1 MKKGG
6 QPMFNFVNLAKI
18 AVRNLRR
25 YRRRS
30 LLTISLIAFGV
41 VFVLVFVAVSS
52 SFKDLMIRQITDS
65 YLGDLQIHRRGYVA
79 SIETLPLNLNLAPQQ
94 AGNAVKVLR
103 ENSQIASFS
112 ERVKFGAMFSNFTE
126 TTNIRING
134 VVPENEFATCPQMSA
149 RISSGDKSVDGLK
162 KGKILVPVLLARGMG
177 AKVGDTVVIV
187 ATNKDG
193 SVNGKTLVV
202 SGILESATGPGGR
215 DGYIHIDDAME
226 ILRMTQRE
234 ISEIAISVKDRAR
247 VEEVAAALSAQLTAI
262 AKDPKKAPFQ
272 VHTWAELS
280 PFANI
285 ARMVDLMTV
294 FVKAMLIAIVLISI
308 LNVMIMAVY
317 ERVREIGTIAA
328 IGTLPGKIRSLFL
341 IEGLFLG
348 IAGAVVGL
356 AASLGIIVGLY
367 LWKVSFNFGQN
378 VGLILEP
385 TIDPAQIAVAS
396 AMVIGM
402 SVVASLQPAFKASRM
417 EPIDALRHV

>member
-1 MKKGG
+1 MS
-6 QPMFNFVNLAKI
+6 NLLNLAKI
-18 AVRNLRR
+18 AVRNIRR

-30 LLTISLIAFGV
+30 LLTISLIGFGV

-52 SFKDLMIRQITDS
+52 SFKELMIRQITDS

-79 SIETLPLNLNLAPQQ
+79 SIETLPLNLNLAPPQ
-94 AGNAVKVLR
+94 AANAAKVLR
-103 ENSQIASFS
+103 ETAEIEAFS
-112 ERVKFGAMFSNFTE
+112 ERIKFGAMFSNFNE

-134 VVPENEFATCPQMSA
+134 VVPEREFATCPQMA
-149 RISSGDKSVDGLK
+149 ERISEGERSVKALDR
-162 KGKILVPVLLARGMG
+162 GKILVPVLLARGLG
-177 AKVGDTVVIV
+177 SKVGDTVVIV

-193 SVNGKTLVV
+193 SVNGKTLTV

-226 ILRMTQRE
+226 ILRLAQRE
-234 ISEIAISVKDRAR
+234 ISEFAISLKQPERADA
-247 VEEVAAALSAQLTAI
+247 VAASINARLSAM

-294 FVKAMLIAIVLISI
+294 FIKAMLIAIVLISI

-328 IGTLPGKIRSLFL
+328 IGTLPRKILSLFL
-341 IEGLFLG
+341 VEGLFLG
-348 IAGAVVGL
+348 SAGALAGL
-356 AASLGIIVGLY
+356 VASLAIIFGLR
-367 LWKVSFNFGQN
+367 LWKLTFNFGQN

-385 TIDPAQIAVAS
+385 TIDPTQVAVAC
-396 AMVIGM
+396 AMVIGV
-402 SVVASLQPAFKASRM
+402 SILASLQPAYKASRM

>member
-1 MKKGG
+1 MY
-6 QPMFNFVNLAKI
+6 NLAKMAI
-18 AVRNLRR
+18 RNIRR

-30 LLTISLIAFGV
+30 LLTISLIALGV

-94 AGNAVKVLR
+94 ASNAAKILK
-103 ENSQIASFS
+103 ENLDIASFS
-112 ERVKFGAMFSNFTE
+112 ERIKFGAMFSNFTE

-134 VVPENEFATCPQMSA
+134 VVPESEFATCPQMSA
-149 RISSGDKSVDGLK
+149 RISSGDRSVAALAQ
-162 KGKILVPVLLARGMG
+162 GKILVPVLLARGMG
-177 AKVGDTVVIV
+177 TKVGDTVVVI
-187 ATNKDG
+187 ATNRDG
-193 SVNGKTLVV
+193 SVNGKALVV

-215 DGYIHIDDAME
+215 DGYIHIDDARE
-226 ILRMTQRE
+226 ILRMPQRE
-234 ISEIAISVKDRAR
+234 ISEIAISVKDRGH
-247 VEEVAAALSAQLTAI
+247 VDEISKALSARLIAV

-294 FVKAMLIAIVLISI
+294 FVKVMLIAIVLISI

-341 IEGLFLG
+341 VEGLFLG
-348 IAGAVVGL
+348 IAGALVGL
-356 AASLGIIVGLY
+356 VVSLMIIFGLH
-367 LWKVSFNFGQN
+367 LWKLSFNFGQN
-378 VGLILEP
+378 VGLILQP
-385 TIDPAQIAVAS
+385 SIDAAQIMIAC
-396 AMVIGM
+396 AMVVGVSI
-402 SVVASLQPAFKASRM
+402 VASLQPAFKASRM

>member
-1 MKKGG
+1 
-6 QPMFNFVNLAKI
+6 MFNLVKI
-18 AVRNLRR
+18 AIRNIRR

-52 SFKDLMIRQITDS
+52 SFKDIMVRQITDS

-79 SIETLPLNLNLAPQQ
+79 SIETLPLNLNLSPQQ
-94 AGNAVKVLR
+94 AAHATRALK
-103 ENSQIASFS
+103 ENPQVSAFS
-112 ERVKFGAMFSNFTE
+112 ERIKFGAMFSNFTE

-134 VVPENEFATCPQMSA
+134 VVPENEFATCAAMST
-149 RISSGDKSVDGLK
+149 RVSDGDNTAQALA
-162 KGKILVPVLLARGMG
+162 KGKILVPALLARGMG
-177 AKVGDTVVIV
+177 SKVGDTVVIV
-187 ATNKDG
+187 ATNRDG
-193 SVNGKTLVV
+193 SVNGKTFMI

-234 ISEIAISVKDRAR
+234 ISEFAISLKNPER
-247 VEEVAAALSAQLTAI
+247 VDNVATSLTARFNDGG
-262 AKDPKKAPFQ
+262 KDPKKSPFQ

-285 ARMVDLMTV
+285 AKMVDLMTI
-294 FVKAMLIAIVLISI
+294 FVKVMLVAIVLISI

-328 IGTLPGKIRSLFL
+328 IGTLPRKILSLFL
-341 IEGLFLG
+341 VEGLFLG
-348 IAGAVVGL
+348 VAGAVVGL
-356 AASLGIIVGLY
+356 VVALAIVFTLY
-367 LWKVSFNFGQN
+367 LRKFSFDFGQAT
-378 VGLILEP
+378 GLILAP
-385 TIDPAQIAVAS
+385 TLEVSQIVVAC
-396 AMVIGM
+396 AMVIGV
-402 SVVASLQPAFKASRM
+402 SIVASLQPAFKASRM